1 MLFASN
7 NNKAV
12 VLPGGGQLI
21 RSRVLLM
28 PKWWLIGRNWTLGQR
43 KRASGQTIGR
53 RKKAKTHQPFGK
65 KKAKGCDTINYSGP
79 MIYGIT
85 D

>member
-7 NNKAV
+7 NNRAV

-21 RSRVLLM
+21 RSRSLLM
-28 PKWWLIGRNWTLGQR
+28 PKWWLIGRRLNFGSAQASI
-43 KRASGQTIGR
+43 RADDWE
-53 RKKAKTHQPFGK
+53 KKEGGNTSALWQKEGE
-65 KKAKGCDTINYSGP
+65 GCDTINYSGP
-79 MIYGIT
+79 MIYGTT

>member
-12 VLPGGGQLI
+12 VLPGGGQRI
-21 RSRVLLM
+21 RSPFVDAQVVVD
-28 PKWWLIGRNWTLGQR
+28 WLAGDLVFGRR
-43 KRASGQTIGR
+43 KRASGQTIG

-65 KKAKGCDTINYSGP
+65 KKAKDVPPSTIPGQ
-79 MIYGIT
+79 
-85 D
+85 